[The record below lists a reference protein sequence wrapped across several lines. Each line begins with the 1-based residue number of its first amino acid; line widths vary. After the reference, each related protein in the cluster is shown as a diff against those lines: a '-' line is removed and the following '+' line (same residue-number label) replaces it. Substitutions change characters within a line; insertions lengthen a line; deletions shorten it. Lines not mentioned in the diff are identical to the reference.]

1 MLFKSMPVIQFGVD
15 KWLDRQ
21 NDQIAK
27 RFTSVVRK
35 IESLYMEDAKRQVQ
49 SAQKNVLAD
58 QSRLLAVAAV
68 PVPI

>member
-1 MLFKSMPVIQFGVD
+1 MPVIQFGVD